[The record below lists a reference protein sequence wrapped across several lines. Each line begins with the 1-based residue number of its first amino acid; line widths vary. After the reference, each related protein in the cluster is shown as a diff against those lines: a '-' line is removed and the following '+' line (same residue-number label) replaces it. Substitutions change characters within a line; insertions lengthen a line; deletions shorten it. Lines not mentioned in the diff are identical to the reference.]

1 MDKSLLQGMIR
12 AHVFN
17 PKLAQEGRV
26 VPPLPPKPVKV
37 QPQPQAQPFNNSLSF
52 LLAVTNTPKQ

>member
-1 MDKSLLQGMIR
+1 MIR

-37 QPQPQAQPFNNSLSF
+37 QPKPQAAPINNGLYF